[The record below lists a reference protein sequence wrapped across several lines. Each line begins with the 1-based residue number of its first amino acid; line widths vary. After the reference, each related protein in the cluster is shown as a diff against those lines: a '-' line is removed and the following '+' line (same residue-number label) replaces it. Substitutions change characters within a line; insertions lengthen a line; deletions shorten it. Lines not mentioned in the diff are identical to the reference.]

1 MKAKLRL
8 FSVLTLILIGLFVG
22 SGIVNAA
29 DVPVSI
35 ESVEIEGEEVSDG
48 TVLGGLV
55 RGDTLEIKVNVLA
68 SADDEIQIEASIK
81 SLDHDRE
88 KAEDETSVFSVKA
101 GREYVK
107 RLTLELP
114 ERMDSKEYALR
125 IEVSND
131 KDDEIVYNAVLEV
144 EQARNAITI
153 KDVVFSPENQV
164 KAGRAL
170 LTTVRLKN
178 MGEKDEEVKVRVN
191 IPELGVSAS
200 DYIDEVEP
208 EDSVTSEE
216 LYVRIPECAEAG
228 QYTAIVS
235 VEFDEGDEEISESF
249 LINVVQGDTCNLGA
263 DKTVIAVSTEVQSV
277 SAGATGAVYPLTI
290 SNTGS
295 SAKTYTISAEAGDW
309 ADVKVSPNV
318 AVLSAGETRVIYVY
332 VSANEDEK
340 EGEQTFGIAIKS
352 GDETLKEITLKANV
366 EANSGWDKV
375 KKGLEVALVV
385 LVVLLVIIGLIV
397 GFNRLKGDEGD
408 ETAEETYY

>member
-1 MKAKLRL
+1 MKGKLRL

-35 ESVEIEGEEVSDG
+35 ESVEIDGEEVSDG
-48 TVLGGLV
+48 TVLGGIV
-55 RGDTLEIKVNVLA
+55 RGDTIDVKVNVLA
-68 SADDEIQIEASIK
+68 TADDEIQIEASVK

-88 KAEDETSVFSVKA
+88 RAEDETSVFSVKA

-114 ERMDSKEYALR
+114 DRMDVKEYALR

-131 KDDEIVYNAVLEV
+131 KDDEIVYNAVLQV
-144 EQARNAITI
+144 EQARNAIKI

-216 LYVRIPECAEAG
+216 LYIRIPECAEAG

-290 SNTGS
+290 SNTGN

-309 ADVKVSPNV
+309 ADVKISPNV

-332 VSANEDEK
+332 VSANEDAK
-340 EGEQTFGIAIKS
+340 EGEQTFGVAIKS